1 MDIENVQPNPV
12 LLASIS
18 VFAEL
23 VDILFVD
30 TTPFVNAYFTK
41 TEGHTYDW
49 RGIHPR
55 KEYIANLLKVF
66 FFNAVY

>member
-23 VDILFVD
+23 ADILFVD
-30 TTPFVNAYFTK
+30 TTPFVKAYFTK
-41 TEGHTYDW
+41 TAGHTYDW